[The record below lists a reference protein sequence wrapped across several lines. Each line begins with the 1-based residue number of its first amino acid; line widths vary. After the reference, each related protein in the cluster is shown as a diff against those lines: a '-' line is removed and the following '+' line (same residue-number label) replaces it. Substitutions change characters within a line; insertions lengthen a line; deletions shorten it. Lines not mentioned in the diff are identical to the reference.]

1 MLLLPTGNS
10 DEFGRLSRAVLAA
23 LWQFERATSI
33 DELAAHL
40 NIEPAALESVLREM
54 EARGLVTLDPDTER
68 VARLPHPRNPAA

>member
-1 MLLLPTGNS
+1 
-10 DEFGRLSRAVLAA
+10 VLAA

-40 NIEPAALESVLREM
+40 NIEPGSLEPVLREM
-54 EARGLVTLDPDTER
+54 EARGLVILDPDTEQ